1 MSLSKE
7 AKKQLKD
14 QPAHAVWGALTAVTP
29 VLLWG
34 FFPGTFVAHLAVV
47 AGVVSCFVW
56 TRRERF
62 QFRDGAHEIDFFLDD
77 PTLDNTVFWV
87 FVLVGILLP
96 LNLM

>member
-14 QPAHAVWGALTAVTP
+14 QPAHAAWGLFTAGLPAV
-29 VLLWG
+29 VWG
-34 FFPGTFVAHLAVV
+34 FFPGSFVAHTVVV

-56 TRRERF
+56 TRRERL
-62 QFRDGAHEIDFFLDD
+62 QFRDGAHEIDFIVDD

-87 FVLVGILLP
+87 FVLAGIFLP